1 MGTKPEDI
9 AIICAT
15 KYELRKFA
23 NLLTQ
28 EGIESVSLNP
38 EPLME
43 NSRVRAAIAFVVAL
57 ENENDTQDIMVY
69 ANAMT
74 GGKVMTMNE
83 EEILESI
90 RKVQEMLKEVNS
102 EEVDKKG
109 KLMEYLTLI
118 DLNDDEIYQKFLE
131 TLNRKTFEKACEYC
145 KDFLLYGEKNE
156 ARREHDYPGVVLTT
170 AHSSKGLE
178 WPVVFASLS
187 KFDEEKN
194 NMHILGG
201 KHALEREERR
211 RLLFVTATRARD
223 ELYITSRYIAYGQ
236 KGSYTYNLFLEDSYD
251 CMGEVFNV
259 SAIEAEAAAI
269 AKEQAAKRKAER
281 AKLRAQLDEL
291 AAKGKE

>member
-1 MGTKPEDI
+1 MKKPVIGLVPLVDTGRESLWMLPGYMD
-9 AIICAT
+9 
-15 KYELRKFA
+15 
-23 NLLTQ
+23 
-28 EGIESVSLNP
+28 GIRE
-38 EPLME
+38 
-43 NSRVRAAIAFVVAL
+43 A
-57 ENENDTQDIMVY
+57 
-69 ANAMT
+69 
-74 GGKVMTMNE
+74 GGLPVM
-83 EEILESI
+83 LP
-90 RKVQEMLKEVNS
+90 
-102 EEVDKKG
+102 
-109 KLMEYLTLI
+109 
-118 DLNDDEIYQKFLE
+118 LNDDSADVAQMVEICDGILFTGGHDVNPE
-131 TLNRKTFEKACEYC
+131 
-145 KDFLLYGEKNE
+145 LYGEKNE

-269 AKEQAAKRKAER
+269 AKEQASKRKAER
-281 AKLRAQLDEL
+281 AKIRAQLDEL
-291 AAKGKE
+291 VAKGKE